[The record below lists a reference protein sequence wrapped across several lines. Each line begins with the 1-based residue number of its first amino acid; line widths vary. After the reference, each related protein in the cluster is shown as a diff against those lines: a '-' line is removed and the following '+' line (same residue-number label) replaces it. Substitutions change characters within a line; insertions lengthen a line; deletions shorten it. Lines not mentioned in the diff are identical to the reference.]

1 MKTRQITNYW
11 VGKWNLTKLKRN
23 YRITIQN
30 KVYRRGG
37 RKKMIEFLKNG
48 LYNIYGVENQLK
60 KRMNRPVRA
69 LYNEESLL
77 KENQMTV
84 PYKKYGYEQVFSGVD
99 E

>member
-1 MKTRQITNYW
+1 
-11 VGKWNLTKLKRN
+11 
-23 YRITIQN
+23 
-30 KVYRRGG
+30 
-37 RKKMIEFLKNG
+37 MIEFLKNG

-84 PYKKYGYEQVFSGVD
+84 PYKKNMDMNKSFKELMNNKNAGK
-99 E
+99 